1 VRTLLATRPLTATFL
16 LQSGD
21 AAHALSTRLTGLLDI
36 LYVLAVILGVILFFV
51 AIYALLVYL
60 KRRGEKDLPQ

>member
-1 VRTLLATRPLTATFL
+1 VRTLLATRPLAATVL
-16 LQSGD
+16 LQPD
-21 AAHALSTRLTGLLDI
+21 EAAHTLSTRLNGFLDI
-36 LYVLAVILGVILFFV
+36 LYVLAVILGIILFFV

>member
-1 VRTLLATRPLTATFL
+1 VRILSATRPIPAALL
-16 LQSGD
+16 LQSD
-21 AAHALSTRLTGLLDI
+21 QADHTFSTRLTGFLDI
-36 LYVLAVILGVILFFV
+36 LYVLAVLLGVVLFFV

>member
-1 VRTLLATRPLTATFL
+1 MRILSATRPIPAALL
-16 LQSGD
+16 LQSD
-21 AAHALSTRLTGLLDI
+21 QAAHTFSTRLTGFLDI
-36 LYVLAVILGVILFFV
+36 LYVLAVLLGVVLFFV

>member
-1 VRTLLATRPLTATFL
+1 VRILSATRPIPAALL
-16 LQSGD
+16 LQSD
-21 AAHALSTRLTGLLDI
+21 QAAHTLSTRLTGFLDI
-36 LYVLAVILGVILFFV
+36 LYVLAVLLGVVLFFV